1 MDLYTTGDV
10 CKKLGIKERVL
21 KYYVESGI
29 IEPTEVG
36 VSGKRKYWYFD
47 EAAIN
52 RINQIRL
59 YKELGYSAD
68 EIKDFISQPVFDW
81 KKALGKQINE
91 LKEKKKH
98 YENLILTAETMR
110 YFYESGLYDGEIVD
124 ISVFG
129 NDLDNFA
136 LSAFSSSDNSKEG
149 LLTINQDISGGM
161 EIAEIN
167 KVGTDVMEMLAKIS
181 YCKNMDPESSE
192 VQKVVSDV
200 FDYIVKMSGIE
211 AIDAKDVLYGIR
223 LTSNFSLESLIDS
236 MLGIGTTDFV
246 LKALEKYSY
255 GREEI

>member
-1 MDLYTTGDV
+1 M
-10 CKKLGIKERVL
+10 KP
-21 KYYVESGI
+21 SG
-29 IEPTEVG
+29 T
-36 VSGKRKYWYFD
+36 
-47 EAAIN
+47 AIN

-68 EIKDFISQPVFDW
+68 EIKDFISQPEFDW

-110 YFYESGLYDGEIVD
+110 YFYESGSYDGEIVD
-124 ISVFG
+124 ISAFG

-161 EIAEIN
+161 ETAEIN

-255 GREEI
+255 GREKI

>member
-52 RINQIRL
+52 L

-98 YENLILTAETMR
+98 YKIL
-110 YFYESGLYDGEIVD
+110 F
-124 ISVFG
+124 
-129 NDLDNFA
+129 
-136 LSAFSSSDNSKEG
+136 
-149 LLTINQDISGGM
+149 
-161 EIAEIN
+161 
-167 KVGTDVMEMLAKIS
+167 
-181 YCKNMDPESSE
+181 
-192 VQKVVSDV
+192 
-200 FDYIVKMSGIE
+200 
-211 AIDAKDVLYGIR
+211 
-223 LTSNFSLESLIDS
+223 
-236 MLGIGTTDFV
+236 
-246 LKALEKYSY
+246 
-255 GREEI
+255 